1 MKAPLETS
9 LAYKY
14 FVAYRLY
21 DGQRFDEIVIPYKP
35 EKALQRRLQVVLRHD
50 TFFQGCLSLLAIFIA
65 LVTGSPVWFLFMPM
79 LACLLAAAVPIYSA
93 IQPTHLGFSEKGLR
107 LYWIR
112 WFGDKSTLYLP
123 WNKIESLSVVRRR
136 NFATTETQL
145 RFQIDDQT
153 LNPKIKRTFFK
164 YWNGGRSKE
173 FYLHLEG
180 IASGEHRKRLHTV
193 LKEYVPAD
201 RADWA
206 LHDTLNPIRV
216 DNYTTLW
223 LEVLSGGRKR
233 IREDVLTAGAS
244 IGNDRYEIVDRIGSG
259 GQGTAYLAKARAG
272 SFAIDS
278 PEMDVVLKEFCLPYY
293 AGLSVV
299 KKALDNID
307 REAEL
312 LRKLQHPQIV
322 RLVDLF
328 VDDQRAYL
336 VLQHVPGNSLKELVQ
351 SSGKFSEER
360 VVELG
365 IQMCDMLEH
374 LHMQSPPVV
383 HRDFTPEN
391 LILSPTGELVL
402 IDFNVAQQLHSTATR
417 TVVGKHS
424 YIPPEQFRG
433 KACPQSDIYA
443 LGASLFYLITGE
455 EPEPITTAHPK
466 KLNDALSGDIDNVVA
481 HATALDLDL
490 RYSQVQDLRADLYE
504 LAARFLHKSTSNK

>member
-21 DGQRFDEIVIPYKP
+21 DGQRFDEIVIPYRP
-35 EKALQRRLQVVLRHD
+35 ERAIQNQLQAALQHQTRIQLGLSAFAVLI
-50 TFFQGCLSLLAIFIA
+50 TLA
-65 LVTGSPVWFLFMPM
+65 TGTPFWFLLMI
-79 LACLLAAAVPIYSA
+79 CLAAVLATAVPIYSA

-123 WNKIESLSVVRRR
+123 WSKIENVSVVREK
-136 NFATTETQL
+136 NFVSFETKL
-145 RFQIDDQT
+145 RFLVDENT
-153 LNPKIKRTFFK
+153 LNPKIKRSFFAW
-164 YWNGGRSKE
+164 WNGGNTRQFS
-173 FYLHLEG
+173 LRLDG
-180 IASGEHRKRLHTV
+180 VANGEHRKRLHSV
-193 LKEYVPAD
+193 LKERLPAE
-201 RADWA
+201 RTDWA
-206 LHDTLNPIRV
+206 LHDTLNPIKV
-216 DNYTTLW
+216 DSYTTLW
-223 LEVLSGGRKR
+223 LEVLSGGRNR
-233 IREDVLTAGAS
+233 IREDSLVAGSA
-244 IGNDRYEIVDRIGSG
+244 IGNDRYEIIDRIGSG
-259 GQGTAYLAKARAG
+259 GQGTAYLARARAG
-272 SFAIDS
+272 ALSADS
-278 PEMDVVLKEFCLPYY
+278 PETDVVLKEFCLPYY
-293 AGLSVV
+293 AGLAVV

-307 REAEL
+307 HEAAL
-312 LRKLQHPQIV
+312 LKKLEHPQIV

-336 VLQHVPGNSLKELVQ
+336 VLQHVPGNSLKEMVQ
-351 SSGKFSEER
+351 SSGKFAEER

-374 LHMQSPPVV
+374 LHGQTPPVV

-433 KACPQSDIYA
+433 KATPQSDIYA
-443 LGASLFYLITGE
+443 LGATLYYLIAGE
-455 EPEPITTAHPK
+455 EPEPISTAHPK
-466 KLNDALSGDIDNVVA
+466 KINEAISTELDNVVA
-481 HATALDLDL
+481 RATALDVDL
-490 RYSQVQDLRADLYE
+490 RYAHVQDLRADLYE
-504 LAARFLHKSTSNK
+504 LAARFLHKSGTL

>member
-35 EKALQRRLQVVLRHD
+35 EQAIQKELQAILTHQLKIQLVLSVMAVVI
-50 TFFQGCLSLLAIFIA
+50 TLA
-65 LVTGSPVWFLFMPM
+65 TGSPLWFLILPVM
-79 LACLLAAAVPIYSA
+79 AAMFATAVPIYRA
-93 IQPTHLGFSEKGLR
+93 IQPTHLGFSQKGLK

-112 WFGDKSTLYLP
+112 WFGDKDTTIHLP
-123 WNKIESLSVVRRR
+123 WKQISSLTVVRQKQ
-136 NFATTETQL
+136 FLTSEAKL
-145 RFQIDDQT
+145 RFVIDEKT
-153 LNPKIKRTFFK
+153 LHAKVKRFFFGP
-164 YWNGGRSKE
+164 WNGGKCNE
-173 FYLHLEG
+173 FSIRLEG
-180 IASGEHRKRLHTV
+180 VANGEHRKRLHAV

-206 LHDTLNPIRV
+206 LHDTLNPIKV

-233 IREDVLTAGAS
+233 IREDELSQGAT
-244 IGNDRYEIVDRIGSG
+244 IGNERYEIIDKIGSG
-259 GQGTAYLAKARAG
+259 GQGTAYLARARAG
-272 SFAIDS
+272 AFTLDS
-278 PEMDVVLKEFCLPYY
+278 PETDVVLKEFCLPYY

-312 LRKLQHPQIV
+312 LKKLQHPQIV

-351 SSGKFSEER
+351 NGGKFPEER

-374 LHMQSPPVV
+374 LHTQSPPVV

-433 KACPQSDIYA
+433 KATPQSDIYA

-466 KLNDALSGDIDNVVA
+466 KLLDSISTDLDTVVA
-481 HATALDLDL
+481 RATALDADL
-490 RYSQVQDLRADLYE
+490 RYAQVQELRADLYE
-504 LAARFLHKSTSNK
+504 MAAKFLHKSSTR

>member
-14 FVAYRLY
+14 FIAYRLY

-35 EKALQRRLQVVLRHD
+35 EKAIQKELNGLLQHQLKIQLA
-50 TFFQGCLSLLAIFIA
+50 LSALAIAIT
-65 LVTGSPVWFLFMPM
+65 LVTGTPLWFLILPVMAAV
-79 LACLLAAAVPIYSA
+79 LATAVPIYSA

-112 WFGDKSTLYLP
+112 WFGDKSTIYLP
-123 WNKIESLSVVRRR
+123 WRQVTQLGVVRERHL
-136 NFATTETQL
+136 FTTETKLLFSVDDKTLKPKVKKSFFGLWNARKSNQFCL
-145 RFQIDDQT
+145 RLDGVA
-153 LNPKIKRTFFK
+153 N
-164 YWNGGRSKE
+164 
-173 FYLHLEG
+173 
-180 IASGEHRKRLHTV
+180 GEHRKRLHTV
-193 LKEYVPAD
+193 LKEYVPSD
-201 RADWA
+201 RTDMA
-206 LHDTLNPIRV
+206 LHDTLNPIKV
-216 DNYTTLW
+216 DSYTTLW

-233 IREDVLTAGAS
+233 IREDSLSDGAT
-244 IGNDRYEIVDRIGSG
+244 IGNDRYEIISKIGSG
-259 GQGTAYLAKARAG
+259 GQGTAYLARARPGALG
-272 SFAIDS
+272 PDS
-278 PEMDVVLKEFCLPYY
+278 GETDVVLKEFCLPYY
-293 AGLSVV
+293 AGLTVV
-299 KKALDNID
+299 KRALDNID

-312 LRKLQHPQIV
+312 LKKLQHPQIV

-336 VLQHVPGNSLKELVQ
+336 VLQHVPGNSLKEIVQ
-351 SSGKFSEER
+351 DSGKFAEER

-374 LHMQSPPVV
+374 LHTQSPPVV

-433 KACPQSDIYA
+433 KATPQSDIYA

-466 KLNDALSGDIDNVVA
+466 KLLDSISSDLDNVIA
-481 HATALDLDL
+481 RATALDADL
-490 RYSQVQDLRADLYE
+490 RYAHVHELRADLYE
-504 LAARFLHKSTSNK
+504 MAAKFLHKSGKR